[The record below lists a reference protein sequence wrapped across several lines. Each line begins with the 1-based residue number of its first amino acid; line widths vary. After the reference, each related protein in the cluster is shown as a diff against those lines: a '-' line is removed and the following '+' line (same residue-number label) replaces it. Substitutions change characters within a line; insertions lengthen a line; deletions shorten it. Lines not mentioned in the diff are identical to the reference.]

1 MSDYLKDS
9 SYGQLASSLLG
20 QQKSSKKRDFVYSLI
35 GGFLQ
40 NKQRKLKEGVTS
52 SLEALNLEY
61 DAVFKGNESRYRKAD
76 TDRALYES
84 YQKNPEKFLTK
95 KAIELFNADPSV
107 LASGKNY
114 SMISTLDLDSAKRA
128 KELYDS
134 YMEEAKIYYEEL
146 GETPEITALTF
157 QDYNEAFVNEYK
169 AKYNALKD
177 DPAKQSL
184 LASWADKLFPNLFDR
199 KRAELSLAITN
210 AEEKTKIIEDNSLNY
225 IMPNEEV
232 ELNSVRQNI
241 EENDKAILLDDNLSP
256 EETTDDG
263 FEIFRTKED
272 KALIETNLLKE
283 RVLRPEWLETSINE
297 GTFEDDIAEAIRLG
311 VSIPTL
317 PYLKVL
323 DPYNI
328 RVLKQGV
335 LIRQNLRQES
345 QESWK
350 NFSIAGVRFDTKE
363 QAIEA
368 GWKPEE
374 VPSFIDLW
382 YDEGGLTM
390 GQGLISDE
398 FIEVWERV
406 TNVNYRANKFNIE
419 KSELELIS
427 NENKVFK
434 DKYPI
439 LNYTLQTEKTNE
451 GKFAKTAVIN
461 YFKIN
466 EQNLKNAGLP
476 FEWSEF
482 NSDGLEIAVL
492 SGVHNNYKYLLEKG
506 LSQED
511 AMEQSIQFTLQNF
524 KPIEQGS
531 PLGFGWIKTGDKYR
545 YTNIDYRTVDLALS
559 LTPNTAR
566 EAEHL
571 VQALNRTGMSD
582 YISFDKN
589 DNANQTSIIPAENS
603 KFTRGQFFFDTELVG
618 TYGDFKYYR
627 WKVGGYINQ

>member
-40 NKQRKLKEGVTS
+40 NKQRKLKEGVSS

-84 YQKNPEKFLTK
+84 YQKNKDKFLTK

-184 LASWADKLFPNLFDR
+184 LASWADKLFPNSFDR

-225 IMPNEEV
+225 IKPNEEV

-297 GTFEDDIAEAIRLG
+297 GTFKDDIAEAIRLG

-335 LIRQNLRQES
+335 LTRQNLRQES
-345 QESWK
+345 
-350 NFSIAGVRFDTKE
+350 
-363 QAIEA
+363 
-368 GWKPEE
+368 
-374 VPSFIDLW
+374 
-382 YDEGGLTM
+382 
-390 GQGLISDE
+390 
-398 FIEVWERV
+398 
-406 TNVNYRANKFNIE
+406 
-419 KSELELIS
+419 
-427 NENKVFK
+427 
-434 DKYPI
+434 
-439 LNYTLQTEKTNE
+439 
-451 GKFAKTAVIN
+451 
-461 YFKIN
+461 
-466 EQNLKNAGLP
+466 
-476 FEWSEF
+476 
-482 NSDGLEIAVL
+482 
-492 SGVHNNYKYLLEKG
+492 
-506 LSQED
+506 
-511 AMEQSIQFTLQNF
+511 
-524 KPIEQGS
+524 
-531 PLGFGWIKTGDKYR
+531 
-545 YTNIDYRTVDLALS
+545 
-559 LTPNTAR
+559 
-566 EAEHL
+566 
-571 VQALNRTGMSD
+571 
-582 YISFDKN
+582 
-589 DNANQTSIIPAENS
+589 
-603 KFTRGQFFFDTELVG
+603 
-618 TYGDFKYYR
+618 
-627 WKVGGYINQ
+627 